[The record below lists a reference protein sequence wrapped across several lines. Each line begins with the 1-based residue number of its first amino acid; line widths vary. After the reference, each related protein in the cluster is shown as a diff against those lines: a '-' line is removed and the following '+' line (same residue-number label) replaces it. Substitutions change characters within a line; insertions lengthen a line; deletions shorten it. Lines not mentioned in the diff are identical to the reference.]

1 MRFLMFSI
9 HTITKKVTKNAVFLA
24 FNIDLLIVKLIWTI
38 TKCNISGLSTACNII
53 VKDTI
58 FEKIS

>member
-24 FNIDLLIVKLIWTI
+24 FNIDLLIVKLNWTI
-38 TKCNISGLSTACNII
+38 TKCNISLYLYA
-53 VKDTI
+53 KDIYT
-58 FEKIS
+58 KI